1 MMPVMA
7 LADAPKGRARPRI
20 APPTPARSEIAGIL
34 AVARSLGIG
43 FMPWQVTVARYL
55 EAMNRR
61 ERRHLYREIAVV
73 ASRQNGKNEI
83 LVPLIVKRL
92 REGKRIMHT
101 AQDRSLPRDIFY
113 RVADIMWEHDAALFP
128 LRNGRPT
135 KPRYANGQEEIRLS
149 NGGIYSI
156 VAPTR
161 SGARGPSR
169 DLVIVDEV
177 RELDSWEFIAAA
189 KPTMTVSEDPQIVYL
204 SNAGDEGSVVLNAL
218 RERAGKDP
226 ALAYLEWSAEAS
238 RAMDDVRGW
247 AEANPAMGHEPKGM
261 GSVKVSLDAEYLANT
276 LAGTLSIFE
285 TEHLTRW
292 VPSLRERLVAD
303 AAWKGGE
310 AEIETPMRSFMG
322 IALDPR
328 GQRASA
334 AIAWTQ
340 ANRLIGLRL
349 LFDVTGNPIDTDKLG
364 PDLLDAAKKYGV
376 VNVGFDPLT
385 DAVLAKFFPKSEA
398 IAGQKHANASARF
411 VAAVEAE
418 TVKWSDCA
426 AVTSDLVWTARK
438 EHDESGS
445 FQAVR
450 GNDDRPITAA
460 LAAIRAVWLASEPA
474 RVPFVR
480 QPRKAVGF

>member
-1 MMPVMA
+1 MPAMA
-7 LADAPKGRARPRI
+7 LAATPKGRARPRI
-20 APPTPARSEIAGIL
+20 APPMPARTDISEFRE
-34 AVARSLGIG
+34 VALSLGINL
-43 FMPWQVTVARYL
+43 MSWQEVVARYL

-189 KPTMTVSEDPQIVYL
+189 KPTMTAAEDPQIVYL
-204 SNAGDEGSVVLNAL
+204 SNAGDESSVVLNAL
-218 RERAGKDP
+218 RERAGHDP

-238 RAMDDVRGW
+238 RAVDDVRGW

-261 GSVKVSLDAEYLANT
+261 GPVRVSLGAELLANR

-292 VPSLRERLVAD
+292 VPSLRQRLVDD
-303 AAWKGGE
+303 AAWKRGE
-310 AEIETPMRSFMG
+310 AAVETPTRSFMG
-322 IALDPR
+322 VALDPR

-334 AIAWTQ
+334 AIAWVQ
-340 ANRLIGLRL
+340 ANGSTGLRL
-349 LFDVTGNPIDTDKLG
+349 LFDVTGNPINTDKLG
-364 PDLLDAAKKYGV
+364 PDLREAAKKYGV
-376 VNVGFDPLT
+376 VNVGFDPMT
-385 DAVLAKFFPKSEA
+385 DAVLAKFFPKTEP

-411 VAAVEAE
+411 VAAVEGS
-418 TVKWSDCA
+418 TVKWTDCA
-426 AVTSDLVWTARK
+426 AVTSDLIWTARK

-474 RVPFVR
+474 RAPFVR
-480 QPRKAVGF
+480 KPRKAVGF